1 MQAVFAIFV
10 LAMFTTA
17 VLGLIALI
25 NPTWFKI
32 STRGKSSAIFFGTA
46 FACLVASITLTPT
59 KSLRDKE
66 VYDDLYKELHDR
78 DWLKLPV
85 HPVCTPMGT
94 QAYSLVGA
102 KIKGVPQDVAE
113 KMFSK
118 RVDKI
123 GEINNLDS
131 SNKLDLS
138 LMAYNIVI
146 LIYKNN
152 LTPAEAREAV
162 YQACIQHLNNK
173 LNEAPQE
180 IIEPKMNVWKIPPP

>member
-25 NPTWFKI
+25 NPTWFRI

-46 FACLVASITLTPT
+46 FACLAASITLTPT

-102 KIKGVPQDVAE
+102 KIKGVLQDVAE

-131 SNKLDLS
+131 S

-146 LIYKNN
+146 FIYRNN
-152 LTPAEAREAV
+152 LKPAEAREAV

-173 LNEAPQE
+173 LNEAPKE
-180 IIEPKMNVWKIPPP
+180 IIKPKMNVWKILPP